1 MFPCKHF
8 YPQGPIMAVIPS
20 ALPWAGALQG
30 EEVGGERGEGVW
42 GPPLNWQVVG
52 VPLSSVRWHVC
63 TGPGAGE

>member
-1 MFPCKHF
+1 
-8 YPQGPIMAVIPS
+8 MAVIPS

-42 GPPLNWQVVG
+42 VPPLNWQVVG